1 MARLAPPRL
10 CAPALRR
17 LLDGFSPD
25 VRRALTIDVAA
36 ALLAVLFTALT
47 GPFHGLYL
55 RRELGAT
62 PLVFSL
68 LASANAACLLFSVV
82 LSRAVAGRRPLTC
95 VVWCAV
101 LARGLY
107 LLVPFIH
114 SPWPFVGI
122 LVGGTLLGTVS
133 GPAHAALVQQVYPRE
148 ERGRALAVV
157 RVAAAG
163 LGIALALAA
172 GHLVAALGY
181 RTVFAGAALF
191 GVAAALVLRRLPV
204 PREPLGESWSATGA
218 GRAWTIVRDDRA
230 YRRLLL
236 SSFVFGSGI
245 WLMMPATP
253 LLLADV
259 LQVTTAQVSTLAAV
273 AAAAGI
279 AGNLVWGRLADRHSS
294 LTTLRA
300 VYLVGALTPLVYYS
314 AASPWMLVAATLT
327 ESLMATGLD
336 LVWMLVVIDFAGPRR
351 AAAYAAVAA
360 TLAGVRGVM
369 APLVGGILIQTAG
382 LPAVYLAAAALMGLG
397 ALLVSQQIRQ
407 IREQAPFAAAQCVRT
422 GLMRLQHAD
431 LAR

>member
-1 MARLAPPRL
+1 MVRSRPSWRLAP
-10 CAPALRR
+10 APRR

-36 ALLAVLFTALT
+36 AVLGVLFTALT

-68 LASANAACLLFSVV
+68 LASANAGCLLLSVV
-82 LSRAVAGRRPLTC
+82 LSRAVSGCHPLTA

-107 LLVPFIH
+107 LLVPLIA

-122 LVGGTLLGTVS
+122 LVGGTLLGAVG
-133 GPAHAALVQQVYPRE
+133 GPAQAALVQQVYRRE

-163 LGIALALAA
+163 FGIALALAA

-181 RTVFAGAALF
+181 RVVFAGAGLF

-204 PREPLGESWSATGA
+204 PPAPPAEASRVSRAGA
-218 GRAWTIVRDDRA
+218 AWTIVREDVA

-236 SSFVFGSGI
+236 ASFVFGGGI

-273 AAAAGI
+273 AAATGI
-279 AGNLVWGRLADRHSS
+279 AGNLLWGRLADRHSS

-300 VYLVGALTPLVYYS
+300 VYLVGALTPLAYYA

-351 AAAYAAVAA
+351 AASYAAIAA
-360 TLAGVRGVM
+360 TLAGVRGVL

-382 LPAVYLAAAALMGLG
+382 LSAVYLAAAALMGLG

-407 IREQAPFAAAQCVRT
+407 IRQQAPFAAAQCVRI
-422 GLMRLQHAD
+422 GLTRLRHAH